1 MLLLKDSA
9 NDLILLKRT
18 QPDMYEG
25 QKMTGNLKKKPSIQ
39 EAKHKLISA
48 SPAVKLLLPFKWY
61 AGHVFS
67 GLPHFVSLPPTY
79 FYY

>member
-25 QKMTGNLKKKPSIQ
+25 QKMTGNLKEKQVYKK
-39 EAKHKLISA
+39 LN
-48 SPAVKLLLPFKWY
+48 
-61 AGHVFS
+61 
-67 GLPHFVSLPPTY
+67 TN
-79 FYY
+79 

>member
-25 QKMTGNLKKKPSIQ
+25 QKMTGNLKKTKPSIQ

-48 SPAVKLLLPFKWY
+48 SPAVKLLLPFK
-61 AGHVFS
+61 
-67 GLPHFVSLPPTY
+67 
-79 FYY
+79 

>member
-25 QKMTGNLKKKPSIQ
+25 QKMTGNVKKKP
-39 EAKHKLISA
+39 HKLISP